1 MTQSSL
7 ANRIARFIDRCADG
21 GRDDATRDAL
31 LRELALE
38 QAARVE
44 PFRRYLQGETRRP
57 HAFATP
63 ALPTDVFRFARVASH
78 APALDIRT
86 FRTSG
91 TTAHAR
97 GEHAFRDL
105 SLYDRAARN
114 AASYALFPEASRIR
128 LCILAP
134 NEHEAPD
141 SSLSYMLARFI
152 DWFGAGNRN
161 SCYVWR
167 DGALRTDL
175 LVDTLLAAQARRE
188 PVALLGTSFAFVHA
202 HDALGDQAF
211 RLPAGSR
218 IMQTG
223 GFKGRSRSIEPSEML
238 ELLHARYGVPRDHI
252 VQEYG
257 MTELSSQLYDSPLMA
272 AGAQAAKHGHGA
284 AERQFWVPGW
294 VRAEPIDPLTLEP
307 VAGDDV
313 GLLRIDD
320 LANVG
325 SVCAIQTGDLARR
338 SGDGIVLLGRAPGA
352 VARGCSLAVE
362 EWLGSA
368 LHGAA

>member
-21 GRDDATRDAL
+21 ARDDAMRDAL
-31 LRELALE
+31 LAELSLE
-38 QAARVE
+38 QAERVE
-44 PFRRYLQGETRRP
+44 PFRRYLQGEPRRP
-57 HAFATP
+57 QAFATP

-78 APALDIRT
+78 PPAHDIRT

-91 TTAHAR
+91 TTAQAR

-114 AASYALFPEASRIR
+114 AASYALFPEASRVR

-134 NEHEAPD
+134 NEQEAPD
-141 SSLSYMLARFI
+141 SSLSYMLARFVR
-152 DWFGAGNRN
+152 WFGAGN
-161 SCYVWR
+161 SSYVWR

-202 HDALGDQAF
+202 HDTLAEQAF

-238 ELLHARYGVPRDHI
+238 ELLHTRYGVPYDHI

-257 MTELSSQLYDSPLMA
+257 MTELSSQLYESPLMA
-272 AGAQAAKHGHGA
+272 ASTTTTHAG
-284 AERQFWVPGW
+284 RQFWVPGW
-294 VRAEPIDPLTLEP
+294 VRAEPIDPITLEP
-307 VAGDDV
+307 VAGDDI

-320 LANVG
+320 LANIG

-338 SGDGIVLLGRAPGA
+338 SGDGVVLLGRAPGT

-362 EWLGSA
+362 EWLDRA
-368 LHGAA
+368 VHGAA